1 MKRNHFTLIELL
13 VVIAIIAILAAMLLP
28 ALNRARETAQAIK
41 CTGNFKQLG
50 TANILYADSFDGF
63 TVPVRLKTPSFSAMW
78 VLNLHYL
85 QMLGINADS
94 ATGAGAGFQA
104 NDDTAPEGMLCPGSI
119 GAQKTKLLRNSY
131 AIQNTG
137 FDDDSSISDFW
148 GSPVVACYQLSKVKS
163 SSDKFLFVE
172 CANWTSSY
180 DSANP
185 AGSGGYWAIGDKEG
199 GYSAVTY
206 RHDGQQ
212 SSNVG
217 FFDGHV
223 AKLNWRALY
232 GGDSQKSRW
241 RPYVD
246 NE

>member
-1 MKRNHFTLIELL
+1 MINLSLLKTGVSSLGIDLADECIDLLDAFSDMVAEQNKSFNLTALTEPDAFTEKHI
-13 VVIAIIAILAAMLLP
+13 VDSLAALP
-28 ALNRARETAQAIK
+28 FIPHGSSV
-41 CTGNFKQLG
+41 C
-50 TANILYADSFDGF
+50 D
-63 TVPVRLKTPSFSAMW
+63 V
-78 VLNLHYL
+78 
-85 QMLGINADS
+85 
-94 ATGAGAGFQA
+94 GAGAGFQA

-223 AKLNWRALY
+223 AKVNWRALY

>member
-1 MKRNHFTLIELL
+1 M
-13 VVIAIIAILAAMLLP
+13 
-28 ALNRARETAQAIK
+28 
-41 CTGNFKQLG
+41 
-50 TANILYADSFDGF
+50 
-63 TVPVRLKTPSFSAMW
+63 
-78 VLNLHYL
+78 
-85 QMLGINADS
+85 
-94 ATGAGAGFQA
+94 
-104 NDDTAPEGMLCPGSI
+104 
-119 GAQKTKLLRNSY
+119 
-131 AIQNTG
+131 
-137 FDDDSSISDFW
+137 
-148 GSPVVACYQLSKVKS
+148 VACYQLSKVKS

-223 AKLNWRALY
+223 AKVNWRALY